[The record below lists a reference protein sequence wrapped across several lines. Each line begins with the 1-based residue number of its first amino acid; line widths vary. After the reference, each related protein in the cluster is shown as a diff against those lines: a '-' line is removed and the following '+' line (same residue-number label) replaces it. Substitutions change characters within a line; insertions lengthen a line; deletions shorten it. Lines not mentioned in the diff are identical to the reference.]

1 METTKSRLRQVM
13 AALMRLPM
21 LIALTVTR
29 LHLIVANVLL
39 TGDRNKRC
47 TRPVRCSTC
56 V

>member
-39 TGDRNKRC
+39 ASDQSKRHA
-47 TRPVRCSTC
+47 RPVRCLKC